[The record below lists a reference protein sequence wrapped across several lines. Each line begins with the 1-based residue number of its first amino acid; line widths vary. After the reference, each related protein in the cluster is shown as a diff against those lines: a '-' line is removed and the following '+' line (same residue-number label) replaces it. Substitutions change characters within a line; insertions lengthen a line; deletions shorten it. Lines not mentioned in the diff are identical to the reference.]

1 MAYARLDG
9 TVDITFSKGKGQLG
23 EVDGVRD
30 CATDLPKPS
39 PSVKHSSRSYIY
51 G

>member
-9 TVDITFSKGKGQLG
+9 TFDITFAKGKGQL
-23 EVDGVRD
+23 EKVDGVRD

-39 PSVKHSSRSYIY
+39 PSVKYSSKSYIY